1 MRLTTS
7 EQAVPFAW
15 DGRLK
20 MLYDNRMHP
29 QAFLYDEKVYIVWR
43 GDKGMPYIR
52 FYDLKTRTFSNPVM
66 VLSGLEDK
74 VELNRYYRDHHFA
87 PVIWMDTNHATSTFC
102 RVVTA
107 INHTIVRV
115 DTA

>member
-29 QAFLYDEKVYIVWR
+29 QAFLYDGKVYIVWR

-52 FYDLKTRTFSNPVM
+52 FYDLKTRTFSDPVM

-87 PVIWMDTNHATSTFC
+87 PVIWMDTNLWDNRERT
-102 RVVTA
+102 
-107 INHTIVRV
+107 
-115 DTA
+115 